1 MQRNSTTCAGL
12 IGAPASQ
19 AYVERIFSL
28 CGILTSGRR
37 NAMKKS
43 LAMRVFLK
51 LNKNILL
58 ETGFN
63 PLVWSKT
70 LENEKHDYNNLK
82 LSRWQTV
89 LLLTPLAMWM
99 FVFRIDGIS
108 GIDSITAIVLC
119 YHPHVLLRCSLKRCS
134 VSAIPVEAT
143 SSVKVNDN
151 VKKNVIPKTR
161 TK

>member
-1 MQRNSTTCAGL
+1 MSCSEIAPLALDL

-89 LLLTPLAMWM
+89 LLLTPLAIWM

-108 GIDSITAIVLC
+108 GIDSITA
-119 YHPHVLLRCSLKRCS
+119 
-134 VSAIPVEAT
+134 SAML
-143 SSVKVNDN
+143 SS
-151 VKKNVIPKTR
+151 TR
-161 TK
+161 LA